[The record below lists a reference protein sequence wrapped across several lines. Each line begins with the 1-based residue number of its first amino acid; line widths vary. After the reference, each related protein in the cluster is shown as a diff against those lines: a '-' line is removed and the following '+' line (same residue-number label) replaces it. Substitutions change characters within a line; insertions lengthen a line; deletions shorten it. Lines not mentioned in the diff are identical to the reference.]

1 MLVVNKKVMTSV
13 NFDYIDLEILYQAK
27 KSKNGISPENISQ
40 QDVFTPGIWE
50 LVDKFATLQ
59 EKNLLTKNKEGLFVL
74 TKTGMSTFWHM
85 ESPLWLNLLKLLR
98 VKSFSDT
105 ECAMYLEEYI
115 PAVQQA
121 LEMIRKKG
129 YVMMS
134 QLRKEDKL
142 LKMFE
147 ILPEG
152 IEQLTK
158 IKKSRLSVVIPGDKL
173 IVELDNGEGI
183 LYEIIDDL
191 VNPLRMVKT
200 LSKDEV
206 KGYK

>member
-1 MLVVNKKVMTSV
+1 M
-13 NFDYIDLEILYQAK
+13 DLEILYQAK
-27 KSKNGISPENISQ
+27 KSKNGISPEAVSQ

-50 LVDKFATLQ
+50 LIDKFASLQ

-74 TKTGMSTFWHM
+74 TKNGINTFWDI

-98 VKSFSDT
+98 VKPLADT
-105 ECAMYLEEYI
+105 ECARYLEEYI

-121 LEMIRKKG
+121 LEMIRKRG

-134 QLRKEDKL
+134 QLRKEEKL

-152 IEQLTK
+152 FEQITK
-158 IKKSRLSVVIPGDKL
+158 LRKKGMFIVKSGDKL
-173 IVELDNGEGI
+173 VVELDDGDGI
-183 LYEIIDDL
+183 LYEIIEDL

-200 LSKDEV
+200 LSKDEI
-206 KGYK
+206 KKYKQTL

>member
-1 MLVVNKKVMTSV
+1 M
-13 NFDYIDLEILYQAK
+13 DLEILYQAK
-27 KSKNGISPENISQ
+27 KSKNGISPEAVSQ

-50 LVDKFATLQ
+50 LIDKFASMQ

-74 TKTGMSTFWHM
+74 TKNGINTFWDI

-98 VKSFSDT
+98 VKPLADI
-105 ECAMYLEEYI
+105 ECARYLEEYI

-129 YVMMS
+129 YIMMS
-134 QLRKEDKL
+134 QLRKEEKL

-152 IEQLTK
+152 VEQITK
-158 IKKSRLSVVIPGDKL
+158 LKKKDMFVVKSGDKL
-173 IVELDNGEGI
+173 VVELDDGDGI

-191 VNPLRMVKT
+191 INPLRMIKT
-200 LSKDEV
+200 LSEDEI
-206 KGYK
+206 KKYKQTL

>member
-1 MLVVNKKVMTSV
+1 M
-13 NFDYIDLEILYQAK
+13 DLEILYQAK
-27 KSKNGISPENISQ
+27 KSKNGISPEAVSQ

-50 LVDKFATLQ
+50 LVDKFASLQ
-59 EKNLLTKNKEGLFVL
+59 EKILLTKNKEGLFVL
-74 TKTGMSTFWHM
+74 TKNGINTFWDI
-85 ESPLWLNLLKLLR
+85 ESPLWLNLLKLLH
-98 VKSFSDT
+98 VKPLADT
-105 ECAMYLEEYI
+105 ECARYLEEYI

-134 QLRKEDKL
+134 QLRKEEKL

-152 IEQLTK
+152 VEQITK
-158 IKKSRLSVVIPGDKL
+158 LRKKGMFVVKSGDKL
-173 IVELDNGEGI
+173 VVELDDGDGI

-200 LSKDEV
+200 LSKDEI
-206 KGYK
+206 KKYKQTL

>member
-1 MLVVNKKVMTSV
+1 M
-13 NFDYIDLEILYQAK
+13 DLEILYRAK
-27 KSKNGISPENISQ
+27 KSKNGISPEAVSQ
-40 QDVFTPGIWE
+40 QDVFTPRIWE
-50 LVDKFATLQ
+50 LVDKFASLQ
-59 EKNLLTKNKEGLFVL
+59 EKNLITKNKEGLFVL
-74 TKTGMSTFWHM
+74 TKNGINTFWDI

-98 VKSFSDT
+98 VKPVTDT
-105 ECAMYLEEYI
+105 ECARYLEEYI

-134 QLRKEDKL
+134 QLRKEEKL

-152 IEQLTK
+152 VEQITK
-158 IKKSRLSVVIPGDKL
+158 LRKKGMFVVKSGDKL
-173 IVELDNGEGI
+173 VVELDDGDGI

-200 LSKDEV
+200 LSKDEI
-206 KGYK
+206 KKYKQTL

>member
-1 MLVVNKKVMTSV
+1 M
-13 NFDYIDLEILYQAK
+13 DLEILYQAK
-27 KSKNGISPENISQ
+27 KSKNGISPEAVSQ

-50 LVDKFATLQ
+50 LVDKFASLQ
-59 EKNLLTKNKEGLFVL
+59 EKNLLTKNKEGLFAL
-74 TKTGMSTFWHM
+74 TKNGINTFWDI

-98 VKSFSDT
+98 VKALADT
-105 ECAMYLEEYI
+105 ECARYLEEYI

-134 QLRKEDKL
+134 QLRKEEKL

-152 IEQLTK
+152 VEQITK
-158 IKKSRLSVVIPGDKL
+158 LRKKGMFVVKSGDKL
-173 IVELDNGEGI
+173 VVELDDGDGI

-200 LSKDEV
+200 LSKDEI
-206 KGYK
+206 KKYKQTL

>member
-1 MLVVNKKVMTSV
+1 M
-13 NFDYIDLEILYQAK
+13 DLEILYQAK
-27 KSKNGISPENISQ
+27 KSKNGISPEAVSQ

-50 LVDKFATLQ
+50 LVDKFASMQ

-74 TKTGMSTFWHM
+74 TKNGINTFWDI

-98 VKSFSDT
+98 VKPLADI
-105 ECAMYLEEYI
+105 ECARYLEEYI

-129 YVMMS
+129 YIMMS
-134 QLRKEDKL
+134 QLRKEEKL

-152 IEQLTK
+152 VEQITK
-158 IKKSRLSVVIPGDKL
+158 LKKKDMFVVKSGDKL
-173 IVELDNGEGI
+173 VVELDDGDGI

-191 VNPLRMVKT
+191 INPLRMIKT
-200 LSKDEV
+200 LSEDEI
-206 KGYK
+206 KKYKQTL

>member
-1 MLVVNKKVMTSV
+1 M
-13 NFDYIDLEILYQAK
+13 DLEILYQAK
-27 KSKNGISPENISQ
+27 KSKNGISPEAVSQ

-50 LVDKFATLQ
+50 LVDKFASLQ

-74 TKTGMSTFWHM
+74 TKNGINTFWDI
-85 ESPLWLNLLKLLR
+85 ESPLWLNLLKLLH
-98 VKSFSDT
+98 VKPLADT
-105 ECAMYLEEYI
+105 ECARYLEEYI

-134 QLRKEDKL
+134 QLRKEEKL

-152 IEQLTK
+152 VEQITK
-158 IKKSRLSVVIPGDKL
+158 LRKKGMFVVKSGDKL
-173 IVELDNGEGI
+173 VVELDDGDGI

-200 LSKDEV
+200 LSKDEI
-206 KGYK
+206 KKYKQTL

>member
-1 MLVVNKKVMTSV
+1 M
-13 NFDYIDLEILYQAK
+13 DLEILYQAK
-27 KSKNGISPENISQ
+27 KSKNGISPEAVSQ

-50 LVDKFATLQ
+50 LVDKFASMQ

-74 TKTGMSTFWHM
+74 TKNGINTFWDI

-98 VKSFSDT
+98 VKPLADI
-105 ECAMYLEEYI
+105 ECARYLEEYI

-129 YVMMS
+129 YIMMS
-134 QLRKEDKL
+134 QLRKEEKL

-152 IEQLTK
+152 VEQITK
-158 IKKSRLSVVIPGDKL
+158 LKKKDMFVVKSGDKL
-173 IVELDNGEGI
+173 VVELDDGDGI

-191 VNPLRMVKT
+191 VNPLRMIKT
-200 LSKDEV
+200 LSEDEI
-206 KGYK
+206 KKYKQTL